1 MAKLLTVSR
10 QKPSLHRDP
19 QLISLYVFSIC
30 FNFSLPGKCLEAN
43 EKNVTKSGDSRE
55 ERDTGQ
61 LLTRLGIFFTGS
73 QPKAGTG
80 HEMQRV
86 SVVFSTLHC

>member
-1 MAKLLTVSR
+1 M
-10 QKPSLHRDP
+10 
-19 QLISLYVFSIC
+19 
-30 FNFSLPGKCLEAN
+30 
-43 EKNVTKSGDSRE
+43 TKSGDSTE

-86 SVVFSTLHC
+86 SVVFFNVTLLGIYR